1 MAWLVALLRLVLGV
15 LATPLHLLQL
25 LGLWAPLCKRYF
37 PHFLRRFTALYNE
50 QMAGPKR
57 ELFGGLEARARTPGR
72 LALLELG
79 CGTGANFA
87 FYPAGCGVTCV
98 DPNPHFERFV
108 ARSLAEHRQVR
119 VERFVVSA
127 GERMA
132 QVDDAS
138 MDVVVCTLVLCSV
151 RSQED
156 ILREVFRVLRPVMRK
171 MSSEDRWSAGEE
183 DSQVSKLLR
192 KSQDFPFIPVGL
204 AGCAAVV
211 CFSLY
216 KLRYRGE
223 RKMSLYLIHMRVA
236 AQGFVVGAMTIG
248 VLYSMYKDFVRPQTS
263 DGNRK

>member
-156 ILREVFRVLRPVMRK
+156 ILREVFRVLRPGGAFYFL
-171 MSSEDRWSAGEE
+171 E
-183 DSQVSKLLR
+183 
-192 KSQDFPFIPVGL
+192 
-204 AGCAAVV
+204 
-211 CFSLY
+211 
-216 KLRYRGE
+216 
-223 RKMSLYLIHMRVA
+223 HVA
-236 AQGFVVGAMTIG
+236 AEPNTWTAFWQQVLAPTWQLIFDGCDLTRETWKPLERAGFSRLQLQRMQAPLSWKI
-248 VLYSMYKDFVRPQTS
+248 VRPHIM
-263 DGNRK
+263 GFAVK

>member
-1 MAWLVALLRLVLGV
+1 MACRLPSPRPPQATGPAAAGRGGRKRRRKGGV
-15 LATPLHLLQL
+15 
-25 LGLWAPLCKRYF
+25 
-37 PHFLRRFTALYNE
+37 
-50 QMAGPKR
+50 
-57 ELFGGLEARARTPGR
+57 
-72 LALLELG
+72 
-79 CGTGANFA
+79 
-87 FYPAGCGVTCV
+87 
-98 DPNPHFERFV
+98 
-108 ARSLAEHRQVR
+108 
-119 VERFVVSA
+119 
-127 GERMA
+127 
-132 QVDDAS
+132 
-138 MDVVVCTLVLCSV
+138 
-151 RSQED
+151 
-156 ILREVFRVLRPVMRK
+156 RK

-216 KLRYRGE
+216 KLRYRGQ

>member
-1 MAWLVALLRLVLGV
+1 MG
-15 LATPLHLLQL
+15 QL

-72 LALLELG
+72 LALL
-79 CGTGANFA
+79 
-87 FYPAGCGVTCV
+87 
-98 DPNPHFERFV
+98 D
-108 ARSLAEHRQVR
+108 LAEHRQVR

-156 ILREVFRVLRPVMRK
+156 ILREVFRVLRPGGAFYFL
-171 MSSEDRWSAGEE
+171 E
-183 DSQVSKLLR
+183 
-192 KSQDFPFIPVGL
+192 
-204 AGCAAVV
+204 
-211 CFSLY
+211 
-216 KLRYRGE
+216 
-223 RKMSLYLIHMRVA
+223 HVA
-236 AQGFVVGAMTIG
+236 AEPNTWTAFWQQVLAPTWQLIFDGCDLTRETWKPLERAGFSRLQLQRMQAPLSWKI
-248 VLYSMYKDFVRPQTS
+248 VRPHIM
-263 DGNRK
+263 GFAVK